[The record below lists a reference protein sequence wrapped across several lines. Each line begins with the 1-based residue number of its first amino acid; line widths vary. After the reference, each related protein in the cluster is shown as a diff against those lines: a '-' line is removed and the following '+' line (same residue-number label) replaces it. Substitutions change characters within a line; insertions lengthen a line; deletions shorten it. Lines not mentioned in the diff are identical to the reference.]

1 LLLPL
6 WSAWIPLSQAPHPL
20 VLVDR
25 ARRFLSIEEEEEG
38 ILSVVELITYLLA
51 KVSDL
56 RLFFLVLA
64 MLNSTISWDD
74 RWLFEQQLMTAALT
88 RF

>member
-1 LLLPL
+1 
-6 WSAWIPLSQAPHPL
+6 

-25 ARRFLSIEEEEEG
+25 ARRFLSIEEEEEQEQEEG
-38 ILSVVELITYLLA
+38 ILSVVELITCLLA

-74 RWLFEQQLMTAALT
+74 RWLFEQQLTTAAAT

>member
-1 LLLPL
+1 
-6 WSAWIPLSQAPHPL
+6 

-25 ARRFLSIEEEEEG
+25 ARRFLSIEEEEEEEEG
-38 ILSVVELITYLLA
+38 ILSVVELITCLLA

-64 MLNSTISWDD
+64 M
-74 RWLFEQQLMTAALT
+74 
-88 RF
+88 

>member
-1 LLLPL
+1 
-6 WSAWIPLSQAPHPL
+6 

-25 ARRFLSIEEEEEG
+25 ARRFLSIEEEEEEEEEG
-38 ILSVVELITYLLA
+38 ILSVVELITCLLA

-64 MLNSTISWDD
+64 M
-74 RWLFEQQLMTAALT
+74 
-88 RF
+88 